1 MEGEDTR
8 GTERGRKAKREKK
21 MDEQYLIDQ
30 TVEYVKKRHES
41 DSSGHDWPHVN
52 RVWKSSIR
60 IAEGEGAN
68 TLVVQLAALLHDIG
82 DRKFTGAYENS
93 SEEAESFLYSLGV
106 DDSVRESVLDI
117 INNMSFSSGIGKTI
131 ELSLEG
137 KAVQDA
143 DRLDAIGAIGI
154 ARCFAAGASMG
165 KEMHNP
171 ELKPVAFAT
180 SEEYNKSK
188 STSVNHFYE
197 KLFHLK
203 DKMNTGTAKQI
214 AEGRHSFMEEYL
226 ERFLEECE
234 GER

>member
-1 MEGEDTR
+1 
-8 GTERGRKAKREKK
+8 
-21 MDEQYLIDQ
+21 
-30 TVEYVKKRHES
+30 
-41 DSSGHDWPHVN
+41 
-52 RVWKSSIR
+52 
-60 IAEGEGAN
+60 
-68 TLVVQLAALLHDIG
+68 
-82 DRKFTGAYENS
+82 
-93 SEEAESFLYSLGV
+93 
-106 DDSVRESVLDI
+106 
-117 INNMSFSSGIGKTI
+117 
-131 ELSLEG
+131 
-137 KAVQDA
+137 
-143 DRLDAIGAIGI
+143 
-154 ARCFAAGASMG
+154 MG